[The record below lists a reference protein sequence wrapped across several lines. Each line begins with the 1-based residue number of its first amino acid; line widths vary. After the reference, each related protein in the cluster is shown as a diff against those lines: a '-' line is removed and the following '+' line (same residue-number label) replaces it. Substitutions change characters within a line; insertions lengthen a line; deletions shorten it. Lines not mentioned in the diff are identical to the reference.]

1 MCCHYQC
8 SLYMMQWGIKFSSK
22 KVRKSE
28 SVKSELLANQLIIL
42 FIAEDYHNSLA
53 RVDKWNVLLM
63 AQAEAG
69 TSDGCVVKL

>member
-1 MCCHYQC
+1 M
-8 SLYMMQWGIKFSSK
+8 
-22 KVRKSE
+22 RKSE

-69 TSDGCVVKL
+69 TFDDCVVKL